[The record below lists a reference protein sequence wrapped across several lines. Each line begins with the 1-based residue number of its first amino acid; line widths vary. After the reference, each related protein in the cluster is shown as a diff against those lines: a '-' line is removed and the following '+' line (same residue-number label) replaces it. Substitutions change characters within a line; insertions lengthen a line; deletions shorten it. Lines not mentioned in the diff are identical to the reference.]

1 MLSLWNIFFVVQ
13 VGTVW
18 INNHGSMDAGVPFG
32 GWKQSGIGVVGG
44 KEGITATVE
53 DLELD
58 TCRVRK
64 RVKEGQR
71 QTYILHSVSYF
82 LYSLQVSRRES
93 PTVHLVQYFV
103 L

>member
-18 INNHGSMDAGVPFG
+18 INSHGSVDAGVPFG

-44 KEGITATVE
+44 KEGIIATVE

-58 TCRVRK
+58 ACRARK
-64 RVKEGQR
+64 RVKGGQR
-71 QTYILHSVSYF
+71 QTYLLHSASCF
-82 LYSLQVSRRES
+82 LHSLQVSR
-93 PTVHLVQYFV
+93 
-103 L
+103 